1 MSRHVM
7 SCPGPGFQS
16 SILSVYHL
24 EPYSY
29 WHFKIIF
36 DLWKWCIAAPD
47 FSISAFRPWKVET
60 FHGEPETKE
69 RKIITQLV
77 NLFEP
82 RLMVLDKRGTPK
94 LPIRKRISFAMGSWT
109 MDMFYLSLAGWEL
122 FVMDIPDTPCRSKY
136 GWVLYSSSA
145 VDTSNI
151 SLSRWRL
158 FLQIDMIWY
167 LDMLIWRRGSI
178 ASCLIVDPW
187 PFWIKLE
194 CPKITWICCEMS
206 VSINESGKLGNFP
219 NLFSTEPL
227 PSTLDQ
233 DAIDVDCNGS
243 MTWEDPRLAVKQGFR
258 TSCTSCAFRGFA
270 SFVISFGTNHKQ
282 RTQNHRNWK
291 PTCTEKVANPGY
303 LLTFSKE
310 SMRAWKCWLYYD
322 VLFW

>member
-158 FLQIDMIWY
+158 FLQIDMIWHFGHAN
-167 LDMLIWRRGSI
+167 LKARIHCFMSDRR
-178 ASCLIVDPW
+178 
-187 PFWIKLE
+187 
-194 CPKITWICCEMS
+194 
-206 VSINESGKLGNFP
+206 
-219 NLFSTEPL
+219 PL
-227 PSTLDQ
+227 TLLDQ
-233 DAIDVDCNGS
+233 AGMPENHLDLLWNECVHKWIWQIGKFPQPVLDRASPIH
-243 MTWEDPRLAVKQGFR
+243 PR
-258 TSCTSCAFRGFA
+258 
-270 SFVISFGTNHKQ
+270 
-282 RTQNHRNWK
+282 
-291 PTCTEKVANPGY
+291 PGCH
-303 LLTFSKE
+303 
-310 SMRAWKCWLYYD
+310 WCWLQ
-322 VLFW
+322 W